1 MRIEIDISAAN
12 DPEAHRWLDRILYRI
27 EDGWHVWDT
36 TGRTVPDEIEA
47 SAWILDRGRQG
58 KRVREMLVA
67 STQRSAWTL
76 APHGRRLR
84 VTTRPIERGEF
95 EPDGVDA
102 LEPED
107 AVRLADEPLVIL
119 VENRSSDG
127 AFVRRI
133 VTELCKSLD
142 KLWKRP
148 GEPIRF
154 DSVGGAGQMAEEV
167 ERRMQGK
174 RHRPRLVAVSDS
186 DRKGPDD
193 SESGAARKLH
203 RACDDRGVPCW
214 ILAKREAENYLP
226 RTLLAERPDAG
237 PDHHRQV
244 ETWDELDEDQKDFFD
259 MKKGLPDD
267 LSETEEKLFGTL
279 TPGRREILSRGFG
292 PTVYECWNLWNVQVK
307 ADLLR
312 RGQGD
317 LERGID
323 LIRGEV

>member
-12 DPEAHRWLDRILYRI
+12 DPEAHRWLDRILSKI

-36 TGRTVPDEIEA
+36 TGRTAPDAIKE
-47 SAWILDRGRQG
+47 SAWILDLGRQG

-84 VTTRPIERGEF
+84 VTARPVGADQIEPE
-95 EPDGVDA
+95 GVDE
-102 LEPED
+102 LMPQD
-107 AVRLADEPLVIL
+107 AVRLAEEPLVIL

-133 VTELCKSLD
+133 VMELCKSLH
-142 KLWKRP
+142 KLWGRP
-148 GEPIRF
+148 GKPIRF

-167 ERRMQGK
+167 KRRMHGK
-174 RHRPRLVAVSDS
+174 PHRPRLVAVGDS
-186 DRKGPDD
+186 DRKGP
-193 SESGAARKLH
+193 SAAESDVARKLH
-203 RACDDRGVPCW
+203 HTCDDRGVPCW
-214 ILAKREAENYLP
+214 VLAKREAENYLP
-226 RTLLAERPDAG
+226 RILLAERPDAG
-237 PDHHRQV
+237 PDHHRLV

-279 TPGRREILSRGFG
+279 APGKRAILSRGFG
-292 PTVYECWNLWNVQVK
+292 QNVYKCWSLWEVQAR

-312 RGQGD
+312 RGRGD
-317 LERGID
+317 LEHGID
-323 LIRGEV
+323 LIRREV